1 MFLKKLKEKRVELK
15 AQMDSLISMAEAEER
30 AMSEEE
36 SGKFDEYEKE
46 ISKID
51 KTIEA
56 YEKRA
61 AEEMEPEEEDEEEGK
76 DEEAEERA
84 FVDYIR
90 GTYVEERA
98 DTNLTF
104 TDNGA
109 VIPSSI
115 ANKIIDKVKD
125 ICPIFMLADTYNVG
139 GTLTIPKYD
148 ESTQKI
154 TMAYQSE
161 FSELESTSGKFTSIE
176 LKGFLAGVLTK
187 VSKQLINNSN
197 FDILSYIVNKMAE
210 AIVAWLEKEL
220 LIGTQDK
227 IQGLSG
233 VTQVV
238 TTAAAAAITADE
250 LIDLQEEIPDVY
262 KPASIWIMNRAT
274 RKAIRKLKDA
284 EGNYL
289 LNKDMTARWG
299 YTLLGS
305 DVYCSDQMP
314 EIAAGETAIYYGDMS
329 GLALKISEAPS
340 VEILRE
346 KFATQ
351 HAVGVVGWLE
361 VDAKVEDEQKIA
373 ALKMKAGA

>member
-15 AQMDSLISMAEAEER
+15 AQMDALISTAETEER
-30 AMSEEE
+30 AMTEEE
-36 SGKFDEYEKE
+36 NGKFDEYEKE
-46 ISKID
+46 IEKID
-51 KTIEA
+51 KTIKA

-61 AEEMEPEEEDEEEGK
+61 AEELELEDEPEEEDK

-125 ICPIFMLADTYNVG
+125 ICPIFQLADTYNVG

-154 TMAYQSE
+154 TMAYQTE

-210 AIVAWLEKEL
+210 AIVVWLEKEL
-220 LIGTQDK
+220 LIGTPDK

-238 TTAAAAAITADE
+238 TTAATEAITADE

-262 KPASIWIMNRAT
+262 KQASIWIMNRTT

-314 EIAAGETAIYYGDMS
+314 EIAAGKTTIYYGDMS

-373 ALKMKAGA
+373 AMKMKAGA